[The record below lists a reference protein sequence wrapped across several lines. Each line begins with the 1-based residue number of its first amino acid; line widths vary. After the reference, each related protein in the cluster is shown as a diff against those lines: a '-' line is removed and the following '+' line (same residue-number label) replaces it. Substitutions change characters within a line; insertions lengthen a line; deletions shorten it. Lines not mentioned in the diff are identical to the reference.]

1 MPVEDVGNKGRVTE
15 VAVWFSNLP
24 EIHRR
29 VLEKPDGDQAA
40 SIKRLR
46 KLFHF
51 SSLNY
56 GDY

>member
-1 MPVEDVGNKGRVTE
+1 MPVEDVGNKERVTE
-15 VAVWFSNLP
+15 VAAWFSNLP
-24 EIHRR
+24 EMHRR
-29 VLEKPDGDQAA
+29 VLEKTDGDQAA
-40 SIKRLR
+40 LIKRLR